1 MNSVSQGID
10 ALAITR
16 VVIRPV
22 GQTKPGVTP
31 QVTLSHCFVLT
42 PIVHILFL
50 SASHSGDNGLFF
62 VIHGY
67 QAHRDVLRD
76 SQKTTISA
84 MFHDVVYCLCV
95 LQGRQFERVFSGN
108 GADEDVVVG
117 SARAYISALNK
128 LISYYS
134 ASKQVS
140 TGQESQNGVHKQQQ
154 VAV

>member
-1 MNSVSQGID
+1 
-10 ALAITR
+10 
-16 VVIRPV
+16 
-22 GQTKPGVTP
+22 
-31 QVTLSHCFVLT
+31 
-42 PIVHILFL
+42 
-50 SASHSGDNGLFF
+50 
-62 VIHGY
+62 
-67 QAHRDVLRD
+67 
-76 SQKTTISA
+76 

-154 VAV
+154 VAVWVQANRPC